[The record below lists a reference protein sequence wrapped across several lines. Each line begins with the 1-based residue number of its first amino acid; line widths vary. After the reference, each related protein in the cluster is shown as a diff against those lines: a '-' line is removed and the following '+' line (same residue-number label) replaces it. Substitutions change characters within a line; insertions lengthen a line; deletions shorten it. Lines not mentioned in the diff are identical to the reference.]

1 MSCRRT
7 LRGRITDVRGTVL
20 ALLLLAAT
28 HCTSPP
34 PDAYAGAVQTEAGLD
49 VGTTAAGESC
59 RQQADRA
66 DVAEIFCKDWEQP
79 AGSVRRSN
87 LGGTTE
93 LDRLA
98 TSGLWRIGID
108 LRLVCESPVPV
119 ALAYAQSALLLRCT
133 RRIGGLPQVALVA
146 NVDGKIYFA
155 DGILPL
161 LPVLERSIGV
171 LSGHLA
177 AAAAP
182 ASQPSLGMRQLIE
195 RLSARAFTVGDFAEY
210 DRLMALGARAN
221 LSEDFISAATAYRAA
236 LKLQQQAL
244 GHNDPNTSLA
254 LMSLAL
260 QLSNQGQ
267 FSQADVVFAQAD
279 RLSPSAAD
287 QAAPARLMHYRA
299 LHLLNQDQID
309 DALTLLA
316 SAETAYAKLVPPEA
330 LAASASS
337 AMPDDLARFPSQR
350 VLVDPIAQS
359 AIKGMVE
366 VRRYRSIA
374 LRKQG
379 QIDAAN
385 KEIRSAERLAQA
397 NALVQPIIGARVA
410 RTAAL
415 IDAEQHDDTGSS
427 VRLDRAATDFRL
439 ALPLTRPFAATEL
452 LRAATQLRNGDA
464 GGAIERCRAAVRVLR
479 DLKLGI
485 EERLLEPC
493 LSALAARAGQYS
505 NERQKLLAEMFEVVE
520 LGEGSLTSQLI
531 AQASARLEQDTRD
544 PRVAQAIRRRQDAE
558 AMLGTLYS
566 TRDTLAESR
575 RLGGRPYDGPPMDGA
590 ALDGRIAAAQDELK
604 DSDAAVQEVAPNYGQ
619 LLQQVV
625 SARDVFALLHSG
637 EAFAQVMVAT
647 NETWTLLLRD
657 GQISL
662 GRSETGIGAMTR
674 LVVRL
679 RATLARQNGTVPDF
693 ATGPAHGVFAAT
705 LGTVADP
712 LADTKALVVAPSGP
726 LFSLPF
732 ALLLTDDY
740 SGADLSAAPWLVLSM
755 SIAHVP
761 SAANFVGLRRAAGA
775 SQAIRPWFGFGD
787 FRPVTRAAAARSFPE
802 PACAETAAD
811 FAALSPLPHSREE
824 LEKARTIMGANAT
837 DVLLGP
843 AFTAEAV
850 RQARL
855 KNYRIIHFST
865 HALLPST
872 LDCQPQQIIVTSA
885 PRGATTADGAMLLAD
900 DALGLDLD
908 ADAVILSACNSIGR
922 GGKLAG
928 ESLSALARAFFYAG
942 SRSLLATHWSLNDA
956 AAQQLVAGL
965 LQDYRN
971 NAGDGLA
978 QSLRAAQLALI
989 ASAGRDGMPA
999 NLAHPFFW
1007 APMAL
1012 IGESGARPPSSRTA
1026 VNIP

>member
-1 MSCRRT
+1 VRRT
-7 LRGRITDVRGTVL
+7 IL

-28 HCTSPP
+28 YCTTPP
-34 PDAYAGAVQTEAGLD
+34 PDAYVGAAQVGSGLD

-59 RQQADRA
+59 RQQTDRA
-66 DVAEIFCKDWEQP
+66 GIVEIYCKDWEQP
-79 AGSVRRSN
+79 AGSVRRGSPAES
-87 LGGTTE
+87 GE
-93 LDRLA
+93 PDALA
-98 TSGLWRIGID
+98 ISGLWRVGID
-108 LRLVCESPVPV
+108 LRFICESPVPIP
-119 ALAYAQSALLLRCT
+119 LADAQSALLLRCT
-133 RRIGGLPQVALVA
+133 RRVGGFPQVALVGS
-146 NVDGKIYFA
+146 VDGTIYFA
-155 DGILPL
+155 EGILPL

-177 AAAAP
+177 PAAAP
-182 ASQPSLGMRQLIE
+182 ASQPSIAMRQLIE
-195 RLSARAFTVGDFAEY
+195 RLSARAFTVGDVAEY

-221 LSEDFISAATAYRAA
+221 LSEDFVSAATAYRAA
-236 LKLQQQAL
+236 LRLQQKAL
-244 GHNDPNTSLA
+244 GRNDPNTSA
-254 LMSLAL
+254 PLMSLAL

-267 FSQADVVFAQAD
+267 FSAADIVFVQAD
-279 RLSPSAAD
+279 RLAPGAAD
-287 QAAPARLMHYRA
+287 QAAPARLLHYRA
-299 LHLLNQDQID
+299 LHQLNQDRID
-309 DALTLLA
+309 DALKLLA
-316 SAETAYAKLVPPEA
+316 AAERAYAALAPPEA
-330 LAASASS
+330 VAASAGGTTSG
-337 AMPDDLARFPSQR
+337 DITRLPSQR
-350 VLVDPIAQS
+350 VLVDPVVQS
-359 AIKGMVE
+359 ALKGLVE

-374 LRKQG
+374 LRKAG
-379 QIDAAN
+379 QIDIAETAM
-385 KEIRSAERLAQA
+385 RSAERLAAA

-410 RTAAL
+410 RTAAQ
-415 IDAEQHDDTGSS
+415 IAAEQHDDTTSA
-427 VRLDRAATDFRL
+427 VRLDHAATDFRM

-464 GGAIERCRAAVRVLR
+464 RGTIERCQAAVRVLR

-485 EERLLEPC
+485 DEKLLEPC
-493 LSALAARAGQYS
+493 LSAFAARAEQSS
-505 NERQKLLAEMFEVVE
+505 NERQKLLAEMFEVAE

-531 AQASARLEQDTRD
+531 AQAAERLAQNSRD

-558 AMLGTLYS
+558 ALVSTLYS
-566 TRDTLAESR
+566 ARDTLAESR
-575 RLGGRPYDGPPMDGA
+575 RPGGRPYDGPPTDAA
-590 ALDGRIAAAQDELK
+590 ALDGRIAAALFELK

-625 SARDVFALLHSG
+625 SAPDVFALLHPG
-637 EAFAQVMVAT
+637 EAFAQVTVVT

-662 GRSETGIGAMTR
+662 GRSETGLGAMTR

-679 RATLARQNGTVPDF
+679 RATLARQNGAVPDF
-693 ATGPAHGVFAAT
+693 ATGPAHGIYAAT
-705 LGTVADP
+705 LGTVASA
-712 LADTKALVVAPSGP
+712 LTETTALVVAPSGP
-726 LFSLPF
+726 LLSLPF
-732 ALLLTDDY
+732 ALLLTEDFSDT
-740 SGADLSAAPWLVLSM
+740 DLRSAPWLVRSM
-755 SIAHVP
+755 SVAHVP
-761 SAANFVGLRRAAGA
+761 SAANFVGLRRATGV

-811 FAALSPLPHSREE
+811 FAALSPLPHSRVE
-824 LEKARTIMGANAT
+824 LEKARAIMGANAT

-850 RQARL
+850 RRAQL
-855 KNYRIIHFST
+855 KSYRIIHFST
-865 HALLPST
+865 HAVLPST
-872 LDCQPQQIIVTSA
+872 LECQPQQIIVTSA
-885 PRGATTADGAMLLAD
+885 PSGATTADGAMLLAD

-908 ADAVILSACNSIGR
+908 ANAVILSACNSLGR

-956 AAQQLVAGL
+956 AAEQLVTGL
-965 LQDYRN
+965 LRNYRN

-978 QSLRAAQLALI
+978 QSLRDAQLALL

-1012 IGESGARPPSSRTA
+1012 IGESGARQASARTA
-1026 VNIP
+1026 ANSP